1 MTATTPFDADR
12 QRRLDAARRPPFYRD
27 VRILTW
33 TFQLA
38 VFAAVIAVVAWL
50 YDNVQVNSDRQ
61 NIPTSFDYL
70 DQPAS
75 FPIFGSD
82 FRQTQPVSDA
92 LVEGLLNTLRLAVTG
107 IVLAT
112 VLGILLGIARLSKNF
127 LLRKA
132 AQAYVEIV
140 RNVPLYGLIVLLYT
154 AVVLNAFP
162 PPNESW
168 EIGSIAVL
176 NVRGSSVFWFDGGN
190 TKFVVILLAA
200 VLTFAVVARW
210 RRAVSD
216 RSGKPALSGVY
227 GLGAAAI
234 VVVALWVLLGLG
246 GSSPALDGRRVTG
259 GITMTPPYFAALVA
273 LVLYTSSHI
282 AEIVRGSIQ
291 AVPRGQGEAADAL
304 ALSGFQRMWNVVLP
318 QAMRIGLPPIGN
330 QYLNLTKNTSLAAA
344 ISFPELT
351 QITQL
356 SVANRSPAVPSYVL
370 LLLIYL
376 GLSLLISAIVN
387 LVNRRLAIVER

>member
-12 QRRLDAARRPPFYRD
+12 QRRVDAARRPPLYRD

-50 YDNVQVNSDRQ
+50 YDNFQVYSDRG
-61 NIPTSFDYL
+61 NIPTGFEFL

-75 FPIFGSD
+75 FPIAGSD

-132 AQAYVEIV
+132 AQAYVEVV
-140 RNVPLYGLIVLLYT
+140 RNVPLYGLLVLLYT

-190 TKFVVILLAA
+190 AKFVVILLAA

-227 GLGAAAI
+227 GLGAAA
-234 VVVALWVLLGLG
+234 VVA
-246 GSSPALDGRRVTG
+246 
-259 GITMTPPYFAALVA
+259 VA
-273 LVLYTSSHI
+273 L
-282 AEIVRGSIQ
+282 
-291 AVPRGQGEAADAL
+291 
-304 ALSGFQRMWNVVLP
+304 
-318 QAMRIGLPPIGN
+318 
-330 QYLNLTKNTSLAAA
+330 
-344 ISFPELT
+344 
-351 QITQL
+351 
-356 SVANRSPAVPSYVL
+356 
-370 LLLIYL
+370 
-376 GLSLLISAIVN
+376 
-387 LVNRRLAIVER
+387 